1 MNPTRFFETIDL
13 RLTPLSPVHI
23 GCGVDFEPTNY
34 VVDEGVLFHFDPS
47 RVKLDALDRDRLIK
61 AADGGPDALPRIQ
74 AFFHERRDRFAAA
87 ATIAVP
93 LAAGV
98 AAQHAARIGQI
109 AQREQGGR
117 QVNNQL
123 QIERTAHHPH
133 NGAPLIPGSSLKGS
147 MRTAWLDHLNR
158 GRGREQG
165 EKSPQLEKRLLRGSF
180 ETDPFRAVMIADAMG
195 AGVASKVLFSTNHKK
210 RQIFKDGEEVGGK
223 GPAARRECII
233 GGQFAALSS
242 EVRLA
247 SLPGSHPPDKV
258 PKSLLR
264 WQDLAIACNRYYE
277 PRLHKE
283 LALLDDRCFCDPTWS
298 SQLNTLL
305 QALGPALKAGD
316 CFLLRVG
323 RHSGAE
329 NVTLDGVRDI
339 RIMQGRGMPPRT
351 ADAATTL
358 WLAAEHENATRG
370 ALLPFGWVLVERA
383 DTRAPD
389 ALREWCLQQPRP
401 DMAAIQARL
410 DQAREAAAAV
420 ARAEAARAAERQQAE
435 RLRLEEAAREAQ
447 ADAKR
452 TPNEREVRAL
462 AQALQDRAASLKGGR
477 DKANTELHARAR
489 RLAQRALQEDWTP
502 AERQLLA
509 EVLEAELPRV
519 VALDWRDERKKLRI
533 AALRGT
539 S

>member
-1 MNPTRFFETIDL
+1 MNPTRFLETIDL
-13 RLTPLSPVHI
+13 RLTPLAPVHI

-61 AADGGPDALPRIQ
+61 AADAGPDALPRIQ

-133 NGAPLIPGSSLKGS
+133 TGAPLIPGSSLKGAI
-147 MRTAWLDHLNR
+147 RTAWLDHLNR

-165 EKSPQLEKRLLRGSF
+165 ERSPQLEKRLLGGSF

-195 AGVASKVLFSTNHKK
+195 AGLASKVFFSTNHRK
-210 RQIFKDGEEVGGK
+210 RQARETTAPLSKRENLV
-223 GPAARRECII
+223 ARRECIL

-247 SLPGSHPPDKV
+247 SLPGSHPPDKL

-283 LALLDDRCFCDPTWS
+283 LALLDDRRFCDPAWI
-298 SQLNTLL
+298 SQMNELL

-329 NVTLDGVRDI
+329 NVTLDGVREI
-339 RIMQGRGMPPRT
+339 RITQAKGSWRIG
-351 ADAATTL
+351 DAATTL

-383 DTRAPD
+383 DTRALD

-410 DQAREAAAAV
+410 DQAREAAAAA
-420 ARAEAARAAERQQAE
+420 ARAEAARLAEREQAE
-435 RLRLEEAAREAQ
+435 RLRLEAATREAL
-447 ADAKR
+447 ADAQR

-462 AQALQDRAASLKGGR
+462 AQALKDRAASLKGGR
-477 DKANTELHARAR
+477 DKANTELHGRAR
-489 RLAQRALQEDWTP
+489 RLALRALEADWTP
-502 AERQLLA
+502 EERLLLA

-519 VALDWRDERKKLRI
+519 IALDWRDERRKLKI
-533 AALRGT
+533 AALRGAA
-539 S
+539 